1 MNFDTMLL
9 SCNHSQ
15 APQIKTSTKIQKN
28 GNYPYYHEINNT
40 VRLNILLWSA
50 DLLGNGLEKLWQC
63 VQFLLELCSAP
74 SVSQLVFKIT
84 EKAPTRAFSWLKA
97 ATTALIF
104 ENLLRRYAKRT

>member
-50 DLLGNGLEKLWQC
+50 DFTGKWAGEVVAVC
-63 VQFLLELCSAP
+63 AVFGSA
-74 SVSQLVFKIT
+74 V
-84 EKAPTRAFSWLKA
+84 
-97 ATTALIF
+97 
-104 ENLLRRYAKRT
+104 